1 MKNIKFRRSTCGSCE
16 DRKSVKILTRP
27 LHSAGYLSSS
37 ADQSVGA
44 NGQPLLSCSAGH
56 YLHSSLLALFFYFF
70 FLNHNAH
77 ALLRAVICMCR
88 TKVNQVLIH
97 PAALHILHYSV
108 YYPLSFNLITLRLK
122 FSFV

>member
-1 MKNIKFRRSTCGSCE
+1 M
-16 DRKSVKILTRP
+16 KILTRP

-56 YLHSSLLALFFYFF
+56 YLYSLLLALFFFF
-70 FLNHNAH
+70 FLNHN

>member
-1 MKNIKFRRSTCGSCE
+1 MGS
-16 DRKSVKILTRP
+16 
-27 LHSAGYLSSS
+27 H
-37 ADQSVGA
+37 
-44 NGQPLLSCSAGH
+44 CS
-56 YLHSSLLALFFYFF
+56 LAQQGIIYIHHCLLFFLFF
-70 FLNHNAH
+70 FLNHNAR